1 MLIFEPFE
9 PQSAMVRGAFDLCKA
24 FRHALP
30 ALSRIDESSF
40 SMTPKIL
47 RKYILNLI
55 SQKNFNGEIIP
66 SKVSSSDC
74 PAAEVKVP
82 SFNCRIYSSHL
93 S

>member
-40 SMTPKIL
+40 SMTPKI
-47 RKYILNLI
+47 
-55 SQKNFNGEIIP
+55 
-66 SKVSSSDC
+66 
-74 PAAEVKVP
+74 
-82 SFNCRIYSSHL
+82 
-93 S
+93 